1 MNLADPDDDEG
12 EEEIEQATLPSD
24 RTLEKE
30 YEDGRLRFGQNRN
43 DFFLPHVL
51 GPVDK
56 PRPDADAAEQDE
68 SHEAGGE
75 LVISGGDAALLLEMP
90 NEALNP

>member
-1 MNLADPDDDEG
+1 MC
-12 EEEIEQATLPSD
+12 
-24 RTLEKE
+24 K
-30 YEDGRLRFGQNRN
+30 
-43 DFFLPHVL
+43 L

-56 PRPDADAAEQDE
+56 PRPDADASEQDE

-75 LVISGGDAALLLEMP
+75 LVIPGGDAPLLLEMA